1 MALPEESLGEFE
13 SNFSTPHYSNTPVEE
28 RSRAGWV
35 LFSCIF
41 FLHLLGFLYISDFT
55 LRL

>member
-28 RSRAGWV
+28 RSGAGWV